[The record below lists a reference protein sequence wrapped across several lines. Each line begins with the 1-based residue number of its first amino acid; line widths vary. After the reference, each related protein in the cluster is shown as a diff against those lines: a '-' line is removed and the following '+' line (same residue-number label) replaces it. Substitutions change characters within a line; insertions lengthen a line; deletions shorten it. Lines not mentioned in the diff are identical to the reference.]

1 MNISYEQIGHLSVTF
16 PADGCKESAVCKIN
30 STGKAGACS
39 AGDGFIGVVE
49 SVNGTQAGVQVAGFA
64 QVSYSG
70 SSTPTP
76 GYVKL
81 SADGSGGVKV
91 DTAGV
96 GYWVVRVDST
106 AKTLIVKL

>member
-16 PADGCKESAVCKIN
+16 PADGCKEGAVCKIN
-30 STGKAGACS
+30 SAGKAAACS
-39 AGDGFIGVVE
+39 AGDGFIGVAE
-49 SVNGTQAGVQVAGFA
+49 SVNGTQAGVQIAGFA
-64 QVSYSG
+64 KIAYSG